1 MKQIG
6 MTLVLSDGFD
16 EWWCTVPQVPGE
28 KEKKKRKE
36 KKRRKKKRRKKIVQ
50 LFNSNFQECSLGY
63 KKCKSF
69 CRLHD
74 NSSNTALIVCVFF
87 LLRSLCSTY
96 DPINKNNF
104 QQNAL
109 SNRHIKMFDV
119 ILLLVD
125 GFTQHRSYDG
135 FAQHTA
141 RGNGSTPG

>member
-1 MKQIG
+1 MVMYSTSGARRKRKKKKKKKKEG
-6 MTLVLSDGFD
+6 GKK
-16 EWWCTVPQVPGE
+16 EEKEGGKKKYKK
-28 KEKKKRKE
+28 KEKKKE
-36 KKRRKKKRRKKIVQ
+36 KKIYIYFVE

-74 NSSNTALIVCVFF
+74 NSSNAALIVCVFF

-96 DPINKNNF
+96 DPMNKNNF

-119 ILLLVD
+119 I
-125 GFTQHRSYDG
+125 
-135 FAQHTA
+135 
-141 RGNGSTPG
+141 